1 MPACLS
7 GAGQGGPT
15 FLPGG
20 PKAKKPPAKWP
31 VGCRVSPSLSLGE
44 GVSPQLLSHHRE
56 KGQVAQQPPGDKGL
70 LFWMDTPF

>member
-1 MPACLS
+1 MPVSLS

-15 FLPGG
+15 FLPGAPRPRSHLLSG
-20 PKAKKPPAKWP
+20 QWGVWFHPAFP
-31 VGCRVSPSLSLGE
+31 LEE
-44 GVSPQLLSHHRE
+44 GGSPQLPSHHRE